1 MGNFTCR
8 IWREVLLLLAV
19 VYLFTSGFGSQQGSS
34 FPPIEQMGEG
44 IFKFGEVI
52 LDQKKRT
59 ISLPAVCNQTS
70 GLVEYGLVHVNGKI
84 HESLFRT
91 NVSPRLIH
99 ASLLLLKERSFPEF
113 FGDQNYSSS
122 PRFFDIFVEWEWN
135 NSSIVRPLSSMIYN
149 ESSTRFLSEGRFLFT
164 GSKKV
169 EGQYLAEMDGSIIS
183 IYQDAR
189 ATINN
194 ADSES
199 EFDDVW
205 LAHLP
210 QMPPLDTPV
219 SICLKLPNL
228 P

>member
-149 ESSTRFLSEGRFLFT
+149 ESSSRFLSEGRFLFT
-164 GSKKV
+164 GSKKGCQNKKGSLT
-169 EGQYLAEMDGSIIS
+169 ELRNCQAFGLDPRPGSIS
-183 IYQDAR
+183 GPDAKR
-189 ATINN
+189 PRGVKC
-194 ADSES
+194 SS
-199 EFDDVW
+199 
-205 LAHLP
+205 
-210 QMPPLDTPV
+210 
-219 SICLKLPNL
+219 
-228 P
+228 